1 MSDPFRVLAPPSSE
15 DDAAAL
21 LRTAPASRDFGRE
34 AVADMSRLTGSVL
47 SGLKADDRRAFD
59 RQRERVFGEAF
70 SNRLTAEEATAEF
83 GIEGRLKFDKPVNRN
98 IAAWRR
104 DEHQREMFNQEVA
117 ASADLSIADTIGAS
131 LGGSFTDPIQMPLF
145 MLGGEGVLFRSVG
158 GSVVSRGAAAARA
171 AAVGALDGVTASVGL
186 EVVDQTVKRAADR
199 EAPVGQSVAN
209 VGLGM
214 IFGAG
219 IGGVAGS
226 LARPGASAAPR
237 RVGKPAAV
245 DGRVEA
251 EARRRGFDPAVAVRI
266 RQLENG
272 SGDPQARPI
281 KNGKRLS
288 SAHGVFQITD
298 GTWTGLG
305 GGDRNDVGRQVELGI
320 ENLVREQ
327 AGLRQA
333 LGREPE
339 GWEIYLA
346 HQQGQGGARALLA
359 NPGRDAIAVMTE
371 VLEKANPG
379 RGAQLARKA
388 VLDNGGREGM
398 TAADFAGLWRAKF
411 NADGAAPRSAAVLE
425 PMTPNERAGSLLT
438 AIDAVARDEP
448 LDLGPLLARKGLA
461 ALDEADALPSV
472 RGRFLENDV
481 AVTRRGSEV
490 PVRFAVVE
498 LQDLKTS
505 HSDDLTPV
513 ADYPAVLQPRDRSRP
528 GSQSENY
535 QLEADLNPSLLMR
548 DKSAG
553 GGAPIISPAGL
564 VESGNGRA
572 IALRRSAATGTE
584 AWSRYQTELKRQG
597 IDTTGFDQPVL
608 VRMRAEPMSGAERAD
623 LARELNRSSTEA
635 YSPVEQA
642 RSDARRMD
650 RDLLR
655 AIEGNDVFAASN
667 RPFTRGFMARVAEG
681 DANALTDEAGAL
693 NLSGRARIQAA
704 LTHAAYGD
712 DTLTAAVFETGDET
726 IRAIGKAL
734 ADAAPA
740 WARMRA
746 DAPEGLDLTGNLV
759 SAVNLVREGRRS
771 SLGIKGWMETRLQQ
785 RDLFGGETV
794 SPETETFLRLM
805 FRDDAFS
812 RPRAAGAIA
821 DGLRDY
827 ARRAADTPAG
837 ADLFGVVPD
846 GRQFLATTLDY
857 LRRLE
862 GDGSRGLAYAG
873 GAEPAWTGRSLAD
886 PVLDLRQPQPEGRDA
901 GGQGVRPEGQ
911 PEPVD
916 AGGGSGKR
924 QKVVG
929 PQPLPPE
936 IAADPELRAILDD
949 TEALA
954 REAGIDV
961 PDFEPADRPETW
973 AAAIRAA
980 AICLAG

>member
-1 MSDPFRVLAPPSSE
+1 MSDPFRILATPSSE
-15 DDAAAL
+15 EDAAAL
-21 LRTAPASRDFGRE
+21 LRNAPASRDFGRE
-34 AVADMSRLTGSVL
+34 AVAGMSRLTGSVL
-47 SGLKADDRRAFD
+47 SGLQADDRRAFD
-59 RQRERVFGEAF
+59 RQRERVFGRGF
-70 SNRLTAEEATAEF
+70 GNMLTPEEATSEY
-83 GIEGRLKFDKPVNRN
+83 GIEGRLTFDKPVNRN
-98 IAAWRR
+98 IAEWRR
-104 DEHQREMFNQEVA
+104 DEHQREMFFQEVA
-117 ASADLSIADTIGAS
+117 ASADLSILDSIGA
-131 LGGSFTDPIQMPLF
+131 GAWGAFTDPIQAPLF
-145 MLGGEGVLFRSVG
+145 LLGGEGVLFRSVG
-158 GSVVSRGAAAARA
+158 GSVISRGAAAARA
-171 AAVGALDGVTASVGL
+171 AAVGSLDGITAGVGL

-214 IFGAG
+214 ILGAG

-226 LARPGASAAPR
+226 LSRPGARAVPR
-237 RVGKPAAV
+237 AGKPAAV
-245 DGRVEA
+245 DSRIEA
-251 EARRRGFDPAVAVRI
+251 EAVRRGFDPAVAVRI

-272 SGDPQARPI
+272 SGDPQARPV

-298 GTWTGLG
+298 STWQGLG
-305 GGDRNDVGRQVELGI
+305 GGDRNNVGRQVELGI
-320 ENLVREQ
+320 ENLVREA
-327 AGLRQA
+327 AGLRQT
-333 LGREPE
+333 LGREPD

-346 HQQGQGGARALLA
+346 HQQGQGGARALLG
-359 NPGRDAIAVMTE
+359 NPGQDAIATLTT
-371 VLEKANPG
+371 VLEKSNPG
-379 RGAQLARKA
+379 RGAQLARQA
-388 VLDNGGREGM
+388 VLNNGGREGM
-398 TAADFAGLWRAKF
+398 TAAEFAGLWRSRF
-411 NADGAAPRSAAVLE
+411 HAAGGETPRSAAVLE
-425 PMTPNERAGSLLT
+425 PLTPNERAGSLLM
-438 AIDAVARDEP
+438 AVDAVARDEP

-461 ALDEADALPSV
+461 ALDEADALPGV
-472 RGRFLENDV
+472 RGRWLENDV

-505 HSDDLTPV
+505 HSDDLTPM

-535 QLEADLNPSLLMR
+535 SLERDLNPTLLMR

-584 AWSRYQTELKRQG
+584 AWGRYQAELKRQG

-623 LARELNRSSTEA
+623 LARELNRSATEA

-655 AIEGNDVFAASN
+655 AIEGDDVFAAGN

-704 LTHAAYGD
+704 LTQAAYGD
-712 DTLTAAVFETGDET
+712 DALTAAVFETGDET
-726 IRAIGKAL
+726 IRVIGKAL

-740 WARMRA
+740 WVKMRA

-771 SLGIKGWMETRLQQ
+771 SLGLKAWMETRLQQ

-821 DGLRDY
+821 EGLRDY

-846 GRQFLATTLDY
+846 GRQFLSATLDY

-901 GGQGVRPEGQ
+901 GGQGLRPEG
-911 PEPVD
+911 ERGAD
-916 AGGGSGKR
+916 EAGRGSGER
-924 QKVVG
+924 QKVLG

-936 IAADPELRAILDD
+936 IAADPELRAILED
-949 TEALA
+949 TDALA

-980 AICLAG
+980 AICLAS